1 MAEKGQN
8 ELKRP
13 KAYEDFHQ
21 AKITKYMGSGCGS
34 VGRVV
39 ASVTRDPRFKSW
51 HRHIFTSQLINRKD
65 ENKEKGSGNGPSL
78 KRDNKTC
85 HMCFSIYRCNVV
97 LHKLVND
104 GHFTSFHCDRSS
116 SRRFDARC
124 SGAISEI
131 GRFRYQLV
139 SQISDLKTSASL
151 SPPSQAY
158 SKFRC

>member
-1 MAEKGQN
+1 MRYK
-8 ELKRP
+8 
-13 KAYEDFHQ
+13 
-21 AKITKYMGSGCGS
+21 GSGCGS
-34 VGRVV
+34 VGR
-39 ASVTRDPRFKSW
+39 AVTSDSRDPRFESY
-51 HRHIFTSQLINRKD
+51 HRQNFIYQLYNRKD
-65 ENKEKGSGNGPSL
+65 ENKEKEAGNGPSL

-85 HMCFSIYRCNVV
+85 HICFSIYRCNVV
-97 LHKLVND
+97 LHKLAND

-139 SQISDLKTSASL
+139 SQISDLKTSVSL